1 MAVGRQAVFAQSFTS
16 DRIAVKTEG
25 EGNDVILIPGHG
37 FSPRVWVEMMKAI
50 PGHRYHLVQISGFAG
65 QPKGGNIEG
74 PVAAP
79 IAEEIARYITAVGLT
94 KPAVIGHSM
103 GGLIGMMLAARHP
116 QAISRL
122 MVVDVPPFIGAV
134 FGPPG
139 TTPESVKP
147 TADAILAY
155 DEGRR
160 SSRTAAT
167 GRSHDQQH
175 DQYCRDACRCD

>member
-1 MAVGRQAVFAQSFTS
+1 M
-16 DRIAVKTEG
+16 
-25 EGNDVILIPGHG
+25 ILIPGHG

-103 GGLIGMMLAARHP
+103 GGLIGMMLAAH
-116 QAISRL
+116 
-122 MVVDVPPFIGAV
+122 
-134 FGPPG
+134 
-139 TTPESVKP
+139 
-147 TADAILAY
+147 
-155 DEGRR
+155 
-160 SSRTAAT
+160 
-167 GRSHDQQH
+167 
-175 DQYCRDACRCD
+175 